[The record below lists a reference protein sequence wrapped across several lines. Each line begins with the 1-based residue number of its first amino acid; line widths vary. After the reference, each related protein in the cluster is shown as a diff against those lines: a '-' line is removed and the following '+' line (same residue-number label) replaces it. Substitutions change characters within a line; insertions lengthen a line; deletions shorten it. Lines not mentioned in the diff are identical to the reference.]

1 MSNKVSLAPSKQS
14 RRRTHYPVPSET
26 WKEARVPI
34 LFGLVV
40 ARRREKTGK
49 QDIEDDTN
57 QILGNKERWKRR
69 RRTTAGWM
77 GGPAHVASVG
87 RSSRRPVPPIPLP
100 NESDEEASPQ
110 IVGSCMYTPPLSFS
124 GFETWPH
131 RFTGSRTMVA
141 FWSLV
146 GHHHHHVLVLCS
158 WFLPKCACCGDH
170 RMKSKLGYNTLGS
183 YGAVVC

>member
-1 MSNKVSLAPSKQS
+1 MEGSTCP
-14 RRRTHYPVPSET
+14 H
-26 WKEARVPI
+26 

-57 QILGNKERWKRR
+57 QILGNKKRWKGR

-77 GGPAHVASVG
+77 GGPAHVASVC
-87 RSSRRPVPPIPLP
+87 RSSRRPVPPIRRRT
-100 NESDEEASPQ
+100 SQTRKQGPQ

-124 GFETWPH
+124 GLELGLT
-131 RFTGSRTMVA
+131 A
-141 FWSLV
+141 LLV
-146 GHHHHHVLVLCS
+146 PGQWLHLELGWTPSHHVLVLCS
-158 WFLPKCACCGDH
+158 WSLPKCVCCGDH

-183 YGAVVC
+183 YGAMVC